1 VINVQSMTPSEK
13 DNLNEFTVL
22 STERKIAEENMRHSY
37 FNDWIS
43 IAAINYEK
51 GAELIHTIIDPTLP
65 KEIKLAVTSKV
76 RHEYFPKDWVILDVN
91 FSLSKGKRH
100 QPRAFHGC
108 GGLN

>member
-1 VINVQSMTPSEK
+1 MTPSEK

-51 GAELIHTIIDPTLP
+51 GAELIHTIIDPTFP

-76 RHEYFPKDWVILDVN
+76 KHEYFPKDWVILDVTFSVIKRQTTSTKN
-91 FSLSKGKRH
+91 FSWLW
-100 QPRAFHGC
+100 RAK
-108 GGLN
+108 LTSTA